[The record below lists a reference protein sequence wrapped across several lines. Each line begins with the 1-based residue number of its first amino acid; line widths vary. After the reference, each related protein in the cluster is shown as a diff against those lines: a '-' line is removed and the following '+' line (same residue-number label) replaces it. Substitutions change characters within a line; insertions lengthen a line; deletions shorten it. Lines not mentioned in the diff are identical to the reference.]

1 MASNLVKPLV
11 DKRGAARRELDSRSG
26 KPVILTSVCNTRYS
40 KLSMINQ
47 ALPRKV
53 VAVTTCHLIHLR
65 SLCFLGSNFPNSFR
79 HPIIVANSDGI
90 AKSINSKMPNNA
102 DEKLTITPLRRF
114 VTTARWLIKLR
125 WLAVFGQL
133 ATIGVVLFV
142 LGVEIPRYIVMFV
155 PIVITAVS
163 NVLVAYW
170 LDRWRNADQG
180 VQGTSTVM
188 GLVMIMDLLSLTTLL
203 FSSGGPN
210 NPFSLFY
217 LVNLALC
224 AMILPRRW
232 AWGLNALSI
241 ACFAVLIY
249 QHDEVGPLHM
259 GEWMLPVQQTGSM
272 SLLQWGY
279 LIAFAMST
287 TVIVQ
292 FITRLADEIQRQE
305 FDLRAAQQQQS
316 RSEKLEALGTLA
328 AGTAHEL
335 ATPLTTIAMVAREVE
350 QFFERNP
357 PDVPEV
363 EEVMED
369 IRLIRSQLERCRH
382 ILDRMAGR
390 AGQAI
395 GESLQAVTVL
405 EFWEEVLE
413 ELPDRD
419 RIRLDVPSDLNDETL
434 SVPVVVL
441 AQAIRGLVQNA
452 LDADVSHQGVEIV
465 VKRFANHWLWS
476 IIDRGE
482 GMSAETVRRVSEPF
496 FTTKAPGKGM
506 GLGVFLAKNVLER
519 LDGTVDFQSRP
530 GEGTTATVRI
540 PRTLKSMGTE
550 V

>member
-1 MASNLVKPLV
+1 
-11 DKRGAARRELDSRSG
+11 
-26 KPVILTSVCNTRYS
+26 
-40 KLSMINQ
+40 
-47 ALPRKV
+47 
-53 VAVTTCHLIHLR
+53 
-65 SLCFLGSNFPNSFR
+65 
-79 HPIIVANSDGI
+79 
-90 AKSINSKMPNNA
+90 MPNNA

-316 RSEKLEALGTLA
+316 RSEKLEA
-328 AGTAHEL
+328 
-335 ATPLTTIAMVAREVE
+335 
-350 QFFERNP
+350 
-357 PDVPEV
+357 
-363 EEVMED
+363 
-369 IRLIRSQLERCRH
+369 
-382 ILDRMAGR
+382 
-390 AGQAI
+390 
-395 GESLQAVTVL
+395 
-405 EFWEEVLE
+405 
-413 ELPDRD
+413 
-419 RIRLDVPSDLNDETL
+419 
-434 SVPVVVL
+434 
-441 AQAIRGLVQNA
+441 
-452 LDADVSHQGVEIV
+452 
-465 VKRFANHWLWS
+465 
-476 IIDRGE
+476 
-482 GMSAETVRRVSEPF
+482 
-496 FTTKAPGKGM
+496 
-506 GLGVFLAKNVLER
+506 
-519 LDGTVDFQSRP
+519 
-530 GEGTTATVRI
+530 
-540 PRTLKSMGTE
+540 
-550 V
+550 